1 MEWKVKPECGRRH
14 FNTYVYVCLDAY
26 PEYIKNSYKSVG
38 KKKKTRLHN
47 RKNGQGIWEGT
58 SYKRLIQMTNK
69 HEHVLNFINHEGNA
83 SENLNEI

>member
-38 KKKKTRLHN
+38 KKKRQDYTIGKMGKEFEKALHTRDLS
-47 RKNGQGIWEGT
+47 KWP
-58 SYKRLIQMTNK
+58 TNM
-69 HEHVLNFINHEGNA
+69 
-83 SENLNEI
+83 SMC